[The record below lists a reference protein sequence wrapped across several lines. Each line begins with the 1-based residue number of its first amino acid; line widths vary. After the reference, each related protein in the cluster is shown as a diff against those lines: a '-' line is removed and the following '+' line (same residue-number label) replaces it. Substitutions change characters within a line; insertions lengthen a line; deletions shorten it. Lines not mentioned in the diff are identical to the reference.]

1 MPILVPLNT
10 FKTLANTVTTSDA
23 LAYQA
28 PTGVSTVVLM
38 AQFVNTGTTTGN
50 ISANLYRSGANTELV
65 KGLAIPA
72 NDSSGFLTGRLVLE
86 EGNRLYIRANNAN
99 FKFVFSYLET
109 ANA

>member
-23 LAYQA
+23 LAYQT
-28 PTGVSTVVLM
+28 PTGVSTVVLL
-38 AQFVNTGTTTGN
+38 AQFVNAGSVAGEV
-50 ISANLYRSGANTELV
+50 SANLYRSGANTELI
-65 KGLAIPA
+65 KQMRISA
-72 NDSSGFLTGRLVLE
+72 NDASTFLTGRLVLE
-86 EGNRLYIRANNAN
+86 EGNRLFIRANNAN